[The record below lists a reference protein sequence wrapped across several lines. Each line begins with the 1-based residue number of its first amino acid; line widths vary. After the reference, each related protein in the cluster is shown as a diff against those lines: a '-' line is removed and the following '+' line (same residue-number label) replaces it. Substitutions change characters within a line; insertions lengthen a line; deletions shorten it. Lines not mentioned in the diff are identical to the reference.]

1 LVNNAGTNPAYGP
14 AASRRDTR
22 PPAAPVIDFDAL
34 PGHAP
39 PPTAGLLLTV
49 PDLIALDL
57 PALAAAAG

>member
-1 LVNNAGTNPAYGP
+1 LVNNAGTHPAYGP

-22 PPAAPVIDFDAL
+22 LPAAPVIDFDAL
-34 PGHAP
+34 PGHAH
-39 PPTAGLLLTV
+39 TTHGRVAADG